1 MCENIVHFSSYYL
14 SARAF
19 RSTPFAEPLYSA
31 NAGFSATRWDSVS
44 TTADFSA
51 ALLAAAIAN
60 QSTTRFGALGTC
72 GQLKS
77 WQVMPLENN
86 SKIVAA
92 FFDAHTKIVKYLPD
106 PHAHA

>member
-1 MCENIVHFSSYYL
+1 MCENLVLFSASCL
-14 SARAF
+14 SPRARAH

-31 NAGFSATRWDSVS
+31 NAGFSATRWDSIS

-72 GQLKS
+72 GQ
-77 WQVMPLENN
+77 ME
-86 SKIVAA
+86 AA
-92 FFDAHTKIVKYLPD
+92 N
-106 PHAHA
+106 HATQNLRNIF